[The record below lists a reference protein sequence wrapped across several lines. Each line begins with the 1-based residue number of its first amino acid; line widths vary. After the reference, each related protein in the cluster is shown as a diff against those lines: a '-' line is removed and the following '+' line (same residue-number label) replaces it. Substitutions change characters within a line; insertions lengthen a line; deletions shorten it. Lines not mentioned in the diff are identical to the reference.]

1 MPNRL
6 VPNIW
11 PRGPNKARRRIAL
24 AAVLLAVAASVGAG
38 DASVPAE
45 LTLARPSSTSG
56 DDSIDGASTSGDDS
70 IDGASTSGD
79 DSHSEASTS
88 EASESQDSTAPPW
101 RCAEGDEPRVVTPG
115 VTAPATPFRG
125 IVSVGSDYDPD
136 SDIETIIIGYHNSA
150 DRTNT
155 ELRVAGIKTGGPM
168 SVRADSRGLVIRR
181 GGGAFS
187 FPDSCTLEPSESYLH
202 FNIGGAGNRIVDRG
216 YYAVVTV
223 PWGGTPRIDGIR
235 LDADD
240 SFEFAST
247 EPYTFA
253 THNGL
258 GGALFD
264 IGAHANGIHIVA
276 GEEVGA
282 YVITRYGDEAPPEG
296 VGLYGDYRSS
306 NLNDDVFL
314 LGTDGELLAFVIWRF
329 EPAWAPQEVT
339 VLSMRTGEVIACGSS
354 WDWAGFLLI
363 SPPDEGLLVSDI
375 RLPPSGWL
383 NNEGACTHGL
393 GDDFF
398 AYLAAQPV
406 PEAPQVVRAPRP
418 ISLPSTQAPAAPF
431 QGIVRAFT
439 RYNPASYAHDHVVQ
453 YYDSRT
459 GEVTEIAFDDIGTG
473 RFGRGFETDLRIA
486 PDGVVVGRRGSVLLT
501 IPWGA
506 APELTH
512 AELLAPQ
519 QDGSGLVLGDGV
531 DDPNNPYAT
540 ACETASLEVRGKTLR
555 ATLRLADYGDEWSR
569 LRLLELTHGD
579 ARARY
584 LLAAPVE
591 PLSEELEV
599 STICDDNLVFEAEYD
614 TPRVHG
620 TDGTVLALSY
630 QYAAGEPFFSEP
642 GTELAFL
649 VSLDT
654 GSILACGI
662 EPRYSEMEFVT
673 DDPPDGPERPA
684 VLPASGWL
692 DPRPCTDAPDVST
705 EGCTSIFWGRPVEQT
720 CARELDFRTI
730 GETTDGIST
739 TPATITVVA
748 ELDRFE

>member
-1 MPNRL
+1 MPVLIRL
-6 VPNIW
+6 VTNIW
-11 PRGPNKARRRIAL
+11 ARGPNKARRRIAL
-24 AAVLLAVAASVGAG
+24 AAALAAIAAGVGAG
-38 DASVPAE
+38 DASIPSESIPAQQ
-45 LTLARPSSTSG
+45 SSTSEENSSG
-56 DDSIDGASTSGDDS
+56 GAF
-70 IDGASTSGD
+70 
-79 DSHSEASTS
+79 TS

-101 RCAEGDEPRVVTPG
+101 QCAEGDEPRVVTPG
-115 VTAPATPFRG
+115 VTAPPAPFRG
-125 IVSVGSDYDPD
+125 IVRVSHYDPD
-136 SDIETIIIGYHNSA
+136 SDIEAIIIRYHNTS

-155 ELRVAGIKTGGPM
+155 ELRVEGIETGGPM
-168 SVRADSRGLVIRR
+168 RVRADSRGLVIRR

-187 FPDSCTLEPSESYLH
+187 FQDSCSLEPAESYLH
-202 FNIGGAGNRIVDRG
+202 FNIGGAGNRIVGRG
-216 YYAVVTV
+216 YYARVIV

-240 SFEFAST
+240 DPSDFASA

-253 THNGL
+253 TNNGL

-264 IGAHANGIHIVA
+264 IGTHANGIHIVA

-282 YVITRYGDEAPPEG
+282 YVITRHGDEAPLEG
-296 VGLYGDYRSS
+296 LGLYGDHRSS

-314 LGTDGELLAFVIWRF
+314 LGTDGELLAFVIWPF
-329 EPAWAPQEVT
+329 EPVSAPQEVT

-354 WDWAGFLLI
+354 WDWAGFHLI

-383 NNEGACTHGL
+383 NNEHACTYSL

-406 PEAPQVVRAPRP
+406 PEAPQAVRAPRP

-439 RYNPASYAHDHVVQ
+439 RYDPASYAHDHVVQ
-453 YYDSRT
+453 YYDSRS

-473 RFGRGFETDLRIA
+473 RFRRGFEKHLRVT
-486 PDGVVVGRRGSVLLT
+486 PDGVVVGRRGSVLL
-501 IPWGA
+501 IVPWGA
-506 APELTH
+506 APELVH
-512 AELLAPQ
+512 AELQAPQ
-519 QDGSGLVLGDGV
+519 QGGSGLVLGDGV
-531 DDPNNPYAT
+531 DDPNHPYAT
-540 ACETASLEVRGKTLR
+540 ACETATLEVRGKTLR
-555 ATLRLADYGDEWSR
+555 GTLRQANYGDEWNW

-579 ARARY
+579 VRERY

-591 PLSEELEV
+591 TLSEAVEV
-599 STICDDNLVFEAEYD
+599 STICHRYVI
-614 TPRVHG
+614 PRLRG

-630 QYAAGEPFFSEP
+630 EYAAGEPFYGEP

-654 GSILACGI
+654 GAVVACGI

-673 DDPPDGPERPA
+673 DDPPDVSERPA

-692 DPRPCTDAPDVST
+692 DPRPCTDAPDVRT
-705 EGCTSIFWGRPVEQT
+705 EDCTSIFWGRRGEQT

-748 ELDRFE
+748 EPDRFE